1 MVENNLNN
9 REENPFTS
17 PLGIDADTEET
28 NVVGNLD
35 AIFDSTEDILNSP
48 TVSLPFTNIHP
59 DKTQIQPLSATLTHV
74 QTEVELELP
83 THLPVIHLGKPN
95 ESNPPDIDLSGFPH
109 SQIVSRVHAK
119 IFQEADDFYIE
130 DIGSANGTYINHAP
144 LPTGNRHRLKN
155 GDRIALGKEDKVS
168 FIFHLKNI

>member
-1 MVENNLNN
+1 MVEHNLKNDSQ
-9 REENPFTS
+9 EENSFQS
-17 PLGIDADTEET
+17 SLEVETEGET

-35 AIFDSTEDILNSP
+35 VIFDSTEEILASQ
-48 TVSLPFTNIHP
+48 SLPFTNILP
-59 DKTQIQPLSATLTHV
+59 DKTQIQPLTATLTHV

-83 THLPVIHLGKPN
+83 IHLPVIHLGKPN
-95 ESNPPDIDLSGFPH
+95 ESTPPDIDLSGFPY

-119 IFQEADDFYIE
+119 IFQEENDFYIE
-130 DIGSANGTYINHAP
+130 DLGSANGTYINHVP

-168 FIFHLKNI
+168 FIFQLKTD